1 MEPNNPATRT
11 ITSDRSPATAAVD
24 NLLRRS
30 LKISDPGN
38 ADQVAK
44 GLLERYP
51 EDAAKMK
58 RERMGVPFSV
68 MPTPVVTAAPSGT
81 GRPEVRTANDALDRA
96 LTQLTTSPDL
106 ADVVPEMRGW
116 AATIRRAAADG
127 FSSATFAID
136 ANERDRAFAAR
147 RTLGDYS
154 RLARYA
160 AAINACA
167 TEIYCRLA
175 QACDLAANVILVLIG
190 DALGDAGVTRSGA
203 VIQVPTATLQ
213 SRRDSLIA
221 GLRNLLQVEP
231 TGDQNTW
238 PRGTVALRQIY
249 QGLERAGAPDL
260 RALLDEAYMSRQLD
274 DLIDMAAGSTPDGLR
289 ALGSTATIV
298 VQRLQRFFV
307 LANGMVRPL
316 SPPAT
321 TFFAE
326 LRLFID
332 SFTGGNA
339 GYRLPFLSR
348 SPLLVSGLTTMPGG
362 IDAPTQILLTL
373 ALQRTAL
380 ADAIDCLCCSCDQN
394 DSRDLVLA
402 GLILS
407 KIDRAVDLYAI
418 GTHPLGLGNAEWSA
432 AAYGALAFCAFRPF
446 PPVFSP
452 GNAPVFAR
460 FLALAQILRWVTIQN
475 NVVLPNI
482 TQTAPPNARARRAR
496 QLAGVINTVIEEE
509 LRWSALVSTIAPL
522 CRQNLLF
529 QQTIPGTVGGPFPT
543 NPIGALLQ
551 ATTMEI
557 ARFVGGWGGFIVPRP
572 TPDVRMPA
580 DADVSLNIIARD
592 DFFDPPNAPNQ

>member
-81 GRPEVRTANDALDRA
+81 GRPEVGTANDALDRA

-106 ADVVPEMRGW
+106 VDVVPEMRGW

-127 FSSATFAID
+127 FASATFAID

-231 TGDQNTW
+231 MGDQNTW
-238 PRGTVALRQIY
+238 PRGTVALQQIY
-249 QGLERAGAPDL
+249 RGLDRAGAPDL
-260 RALLDEAYMSRQLD
+260 RALLDEAYLSRQLD
-274 DLIDMAAGSTPDGLR
+274 DLIDMATGSTPDGLR

-339 GYRLPFLSR
+339 GYRLPFLAR
-348 SPLLVSGLTTMPGG
+348 SPLLVSGLTSMPGG

-394 DSRDLVLA
+394 DSRDLILA

-407 KIDRAVDLYAI
+407 KIDRAVDLYAV
-418 GTHPLGLGNAEWSA
+418 GTHPLGLGDAEWSA
-432 AAYGALAFCAFRPF
+432 AAYGALAFCAFRPY
-446 PPVFSP
+446 PPVLSP
-452 GNAPVFAR
+452 GNAPLFAR
-460 FLALAQILRWVTIQN
+460 FLSLAQTLRWVTFQN
-475 NVVLPNI
+475 NLVLPNI
-482 TQTAPPNARARRAR
+482 TATAPANARARRAR
-496 QLAGVINTVIEEE
+496 QLAGVVNTVIEEE

-529 QQTIPGTVGGPFPT
+529 PQTIPGTGPGPFPT
-543 NPIGALLQ
+543 NPIGGLLQ
-551 ATTMEI
+551 LTTSEVVRLI
-557 ARFVGGWGGFIVPRP
+557 GTWGGFIVPRP
-572 TPDVRMPA
+572 TPNVRMPA

-592 DFFDPPNAPNQ
+592 DFFDPPDAPNQ